1 VEAHPELSA
10 ASRDRLEHLAGAE
23 AKVAASDVD
32 GLGLRV
38 VRRGDRAAVSAVER
52 PEPHVGTPLET
63 VDERL
68 HVSRAEALEEH
79 ALLVGLAIAVA
90 IRRVEDHGS
99 LRDDDAALVAR
110 DAGRPVQVIDED
122 ARSIEAAVE

>member
-1 VEAHPELSA
+1 
-10 ASRDRLEHLAGAE
+10 
-23 AKVAASDVD
+23 
-32 GLGLRV
+32 
-38 VRRGDRAAVSAVER
+38 SAVER

-122 ARSIEAAVE
+122 ARSIEAAVAVGVLEEANPAVRLLLRLVAARHVPFLEREGIVAH